1 MHSREVSSP
10 ALPLGDAPRRPASRD
25 RYGGGNPASCTG
37 CDGRGRVDYTER
49 TTRGTAR
56 PDHDAD
62 VRSVPSGRR
71 DVLRPQAVGRRSLP
85 VHVRCDNA
93 ARPQH
98 PDPAQEEPQP
108 SCVDGALRFQA
119 SWPLATRRPQ
129 FPRMR
134 ALAGRPPVS
143 FRARSA
149 TAKNDALTASSPSP
163 QWRSLR
169 SRHYG
174 QATSRRRSGAR
185 TG

>member
-119 SWPLATRRPQ
+119 SWPLATRRHQ
-129 FPRMR
+129 FPGMR